1 MSTPNLKPGRR
12 WLRRLAWL
20 PLALLLLGLLLLAAY
35 AWQAT
40 PRQQGALRA
49 AALPSP
55 VQIERD
61 AQGVPTLKASS
72 LPALAYAMGFTHA
85 QDRGWQLELQR
96 RVGQGRLA
104 EAFGAGALETDRFLR
119 ALGVR
124 RAAAAQWAWVQQH
137 GDPEARDAVIAYA
150 NGVNAGWRSQ
160 ARPPEML
167 ILGLDFEEWTPVD
180 SMSWA
185 LMMAWDLA
193 TNWNQELLRFR
204 LALQLPGASPERIH
218 ALLPPYPGDQ
228 YPAMADFVALY
239 AGLGLGGAKADAKLE
254 ALQAAAP
261 PSGIEGVGSNNWAVA
276 GSRSHHGQPLLAND
290 PHLGLQTPAL
300 WYLARLQAPGL
311 KVAGG
316 TLPGLPWVVLGQN
329 ETIAWAFTN
338 TGPDTQD
345 LYLEELRDAPGGG
358 TEIRTPDGWQKA
370 REVEEVIRIKGGSS
384 ETLRVRLSRHGPLI
398 SDAGPGQELL
408 KGRDG
413 RRFGLALRWTALDP
427 EQDPLGLGLAVNRAA
442 SIDAYFDVMRRWH
455 SPQQNMLLAER
466 DGDIAFI
473 APAKVPVRQ
482 PGHRLH
488 GLLPAPGWDADY
500 DWEAEPIPFDQ
511 LPMERAPARGW
522 LASANQKIHGPDY
535 RPHLSHEWA
544 TPFRQRRIE
553 QLLQATAK
561 HDLKSLGAMQADELS
576 LGALPLLPAFKAA
589 RGSHPLAALLADE
602 IQAFDGRMRA
612 DSRVAPLFWAWVRQL
627 TQGLLA
633 DEMGASLYERALGS
647 NSFRNAVEGIVSRN
661 DAAWCDDVG
670 SAARESCAQQ
680 ADAALDRALAELQQ
694 RLGDDVKRWRW
705 DRLHRMKA
713 EHKPFSRVAPL
724 RPLFELSGPSGGD
737 TYTVNV
743 ARVRLRADWVGDFY
757 TNDHGPSLR
766 ALYDLGDPGRSQ
778 VMISTGQSGL
788 PWSRHYSDLLAP
800 WLRVEFLP
808 LWQAPA
814 QATLELIPG

>member
-1 MSTPNLKPGRR
+1 M
-12 WLRRLAWL
+12 RRLKTWSRRLLGAL
-20 PLALLLLGLLLLAAY
+20 LLLLLLGLGLLAYYIWFASPQHSGERS
-35 AWQAT
+35 AV
-40 PRQQGALRA
+40 GLA
-49 AALPSP
+49 AAA
-55 VQIERD
+55 QIERD
-61 AQGVPTLKASS
+61 AHGVPTVKAASV
-72 LPALAYAMGFTHA
+72 ADLAFAMGFAHA

-124 RAAAAQWAWVQQH
+124 RAAKAQWAWVQQY
-137 GDPEARDAVIAYA
+137 GDVEARDALIAYA
-150 NGVNAGWRSQ
+150 RGVNAGWRGQ

-167 ILGLDFEEWTPVD
+167 ILGLEFEEWTPVD

-185 LMMAWDLA
+185 LLMAWDLA

-204 LALQLPGASPERIH
+204 LALQLPGATPQRVHE
-218 ALLPPYPGDQ
+218 LLPPYPGDQ
-228 YPAMADFVALY
+228 YPAMDDFVALY
-239 AGLGLGGAKADAKLE
+239 ASLGLSGQDAKAADARLE
-254 ALQAAAP
+254 RLQAAAP

-276 GSRSHHGQPLLAND
+276 ASRSLSGQPLLAND

-329 ETIAWAFTN
+329 EKIAWAFTN

-358 TEIRTPDGWQKA
+358 TEIRTTEGWQKA
-370 REVEEVIRIKGGSS
+370 EEIEEVIRIKGGGS
-384 ETLRVRLSRHGPLI
+384 ETLKVRIGRHGPLI

-408 KGRDG
+408 KTQDG
-413 RRFGLALRWTALDP
+413 RRFGLALRWIALDP
-427 EQDPLGLGLAVNRAA
+427 DQDPLGVGLALNRAP
-442 SIDAYFDVMRRWH
+442 SIDAYFELMRRWH

-466 DGDIAFI
+466 GGDIAFI
-473 APAKVPVRQ
+473 APAKVPVRK
-482 PGHRLH
+482 PAHRLH
-488 GLLPAPGWDADY
+488 GLLPAPGWLADY
-500 DWEAEPIPFDQ
+500 DWLPEPIPFEQ

-522 LASANQKIHGPDY
+522 LASANQKIHGADY
-535 RPHLSHEWA
+535 QPHLSHEWA
-544 TPFRQRRIE
+544 TPFRQQRIE
-553 QLLQATAK
+553 QLLQAREK
-561 HDLKSLGAMQADELS
+561 HDLSSLAAMQADELS

-589 RGSHPLAALLADE
+589 RGQHPLFAQVSSDM
-602 IQAFDGRMRA
+602 QAFDGRMAA

-633 DEMGASLYERALGS
+633 DDMGQALYERALGS
-647 NSFRNAVEGIVSRN
+647 NSFRNAVDGIVTRQ
-661 DAAWCDDVG
+661 DATWCDDRRTAV
-670 SAARESCAQQ
+670 AESCAQQ
-680 ADAALDRALAELQQ
+680 ADAALDRALAELQE
-694 RLGDDVKRWRW
+694 RLGDDTQDWRW
-705 DRLHRMKA
+705 DQMHRMKA

-724 RPLFELSGPSGGD
+724 RPLFELSSPSGGD

-766 ALYDLGDPGRSQ
+766 ALYEPGAPDKSL

-788 PWSRHYSDLLAP
+788 PWSRHYSDQLAP
-800 WLRVEFLP
+800 WLRVEFMP
-808 LWQAPA
+808 LWSAPA
-814 QATLELIPG
+814 VDVLSLTPG